1 MPKNPADHHLW
12 KYRYFTQAE
21 QQVEETKNKE
31 KKKWE
36 YVQWEEAS
44 VPVSQSEEYGVMHML
59 TWGEQKLRYV
69 VRNVLTNIG
78 SV

>member
-1 MPKNPADHHLW
+1 M
-12 KYRYFTQAE
+12 QC
-21 QQVEETKNKE
+21 
-31 KKKWE
+31 
-36 YVQWEEAS
+36 EEAS
-44 VPVSQSEEYGVMHML
+44 VPVSQSEEYSVMHML